1 MTTEQKVGVTIFTV
15 SLMTLILSPIVKS
28 SDQLERIDLV
38 DFSGIADVVENLM
51 SFGSNSELNII
62 SDFELP
68 AVQSNFLTNL
78 AGRGSTSDL

>member
-1 MTTEQKVGVTIFTV
+1 MTTERKVGVTIFTV

-51 SFGSNSELNII
+51 SFGNSELNII

-68 AVQSNFLTNL
+68 SVQSSFLTTL
-78 AGRGSTSDL
+78 AGRGSTS